1 MRTADVLRLLALAAI
16 WGSSFLFM
24 RIISPA
30 IGAVVGAD
38 LRLLIGGLGIVLYL
52 ALQGEALPWRGRTQ
66 VFALIGIVNS
76 GVPFVLFSLA
86 ALWIPA
92 SYSAVLNALAP
103 LFGALFLWWCD
114 GEPLTVRKV
123 VGIGLG
129 LVGVALM
136 SRLGPIALSPTVIA
150 GILACTLATI
160 CYGWAGVLIRRH
172 ARNIAPL
179 HSAAGTQLAAS
190 LLIAPFALAQASM
203 APPTQLA
210 AWPVISALLA
220 IGLLCSGVAYMLYFR
235 LMRDVGPTR
244 ALTVTYIIPVFGI
257 LWAALFLGESITP
270 GMLLGALLVVA
281 GTVLVLR

>member
-30 IGAVVGAD
+30 VGAVVGAD
-38 LRLLIGGLGIVLYL
+38 LRLLIGGLAIVLYL
-52 ALQGEALPWRGRTQ
+52 VILGQPMPWRGRTK
-66 VFALIGIVNS
+66 VFALIGIINS
-76 GVPFVLFSLA
+76 GLPFVLFSLA

-114 GEPLTVRKV
+114 GEPLTARKI

-129 LVGVALM
+129 LLGVALM
-136 SRLGPIALSPTVIA
+136 SRLGPIALRPAVIA

-172 ARNIAPL
+172 ARDIAPL
-179 HSAAGTQLAAS
+179 HSAAGTQLAAG
-190 LLIAPFALAQASM
+190 LLIAPIALAQAGM
-203 APPTQLA
+203 APPVQLA
-210 AWPVISALLA
+210 SWPVIGSLLA
-220 IGLLCSGVAYMLYFR
+220 IGLLCSAVAYMLFFR
-235 LMRDVGPTR
+235 LMRDLGPAR
-244 ALTVTYIIPVFGI
+244 ALSVTFLIPLFGI

-270 GMLLGALLVVA
+270 GMLLGAGLVVT